1 MGVLNIIYI
10 NISIISLPHARP
22 RGREGGRTRVPLPAP
37 CEHPSP
43 HLQREC
49 GSAQHQR
56 TIPPPAA
63 ASGRL
68 HRRLRGGQG
77 GQPPAFEP
85 IYLNGRQRRVWR
97 GRAAPSCAN
106 QLGDTRVAIPFTA
119 GAAPIERLTTP
130 PARPGLICS
139 PATQLNRGAAIP
151 PGTLPRGRGR
161 EAGLRGLSLAGNGT
175 SGLSRASTVKHQYS
189 AHLSD
194 PGQQERLESP

>member
-1 MGVLNIIYI
+1 MA
-10 NISIISLPHARP
+10 PARP
-22 RGREGGRTRVPLPAP
+22 AEGKGGRQDPGPAAGP
-37 CEHPSP
+37 PAASP

-68 HRRLRGGQG
+68 QRRLRGGQG

-85 IYLNGRQRRVWR
+85 IYLNGRQRRLWR

-119 GAAPIERLTTP
+119 GAAPIQRLTTP

-151 PGTLPRGRGR
+151 PGTLPRASGR